1 MDQNVDIRLM
11 FDEKVFNLT
20 MPATSTCRQL
30 LNEAR
35 HLLYPGRVYE
45 LTVAP
50 EDKERLKMMSDVVN
64 ENTRLCD
71 MDVTS
76 FRIRLSGG
84 VVSSSCVEHF
94 YDGPRIA
101 SCPTYSYNT
110 DTSAYDEG
118 VDLTTYMFT
127 NFEAGKYKEW
137 PVVKITSKGKRRK
150 RIFAIDRDEVFV
162 YPLASLSRCGGC
174 CASNQTTIFISNIIA
189 IIPLHNPPDGFELKY
204 EDDDYD
210 SDDSDYESQQD
221 MDCGRSR
228 AAACVDRTL
237 QLRFETTNVSDCC
250 EIVNRIEH
258 LIRNSH

>member
-11 FDEKVFNLT
+11 FDEKVFNLN

-76 FRIRLSGG
+76 FRIRLSGRASFG
-84 VVSSSCVEHF
+84 SLAEHF
-94 YDGPRIA
+94 YDGPKVA
-101 SCPTYSYNT
+101 SCPTYSYNL
-110 DTSAYDEG
+110 DNSAYDDG
-118 VDLTTYMFT
+118 VDLTSYMFT

-137 PVVKITSKGKRRK
+137 PVVCVTAKGKRRK

-162 YPLASLSRCGGC
+162 YPLGSLSRCGGC
-174 CASNQTTIFISNIIA
+174 CGANQTTIFISNILA
-189 IIPLHNPPDGFELKY
+189 VIPLHAPPDSFEIEY
-204 EDDDYD
+204 EDIDYD
-210 SDDSDYESQQD
+210 SDDSDYDSEQNGEGGSER
-221 MDCGRSR
+221 G
-228 AAACVDRTL
+228 
-237 QLRFETTNVSDCC
+237 F
-250 EIVNRIEH
+250 
-258 LIRNSH
+258 